1 MAGQASIPVPCWRPE
16 GAEAA
21 FAVLS
26 VPLSAEPLLI
36 VKRGGWLSLWTEDA
50 RNQSFSEVIEL
61 LPQRVFV
68 SPLGGL
74 YLAANF
80 VFLKVR
86 LLPFIDFSYRMID

>member
-50 RNQSFSEVIEL
+50 RNQSCSEVIEL

-68 SPLGGL
+68 SLL
-74 YLAANF
+74 RLQHLVANV
-80 VFLKVR
+80 VFFKMR
-86 LLPFIDFSYRMID
+86 LLPFIDFSYRMGD